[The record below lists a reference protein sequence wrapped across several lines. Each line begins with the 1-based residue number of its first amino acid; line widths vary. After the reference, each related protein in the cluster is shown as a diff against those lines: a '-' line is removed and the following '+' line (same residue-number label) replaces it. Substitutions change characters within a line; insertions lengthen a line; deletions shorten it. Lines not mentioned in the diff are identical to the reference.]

1 MQLTLH
7 AVAQAFNV
15 SEKTLRNWIRERG
28 LPCHRDGELYWF
40 NRDELLEWAT
50 LNRIPVP
57 QLLLGPA
64 TGEGRPSLTLALGRG
79 GLVYGLAGSD
89 KRAVLGDM
97 VRRMNLPPELD
108 RDYLLEALLAREAL
122 ESTAVGDGI
131 ALPHPRNPV
140 VAHVPEPVV
149 GLGFPAIP
157 VEFGAPDGKPVCALF
172 LIVSPS
178 VRLHLQLL
186 ARIAF
191 VLRDAQLKR
200 LLEARARAEHILD
213 RIRELE
219 SVPGITGAHGAG
231 EKAEVQR

>member
-15 SEKTLRNWIRERG
+15 SEKTVHKWIRDRG

-64 TGEGRPSLTLALGRG
+64 TGAAGLSLAVALERG
-79 GLVYGLAGSD
+79 GIIHGLESAD
-89 KRAVLGDM
+89 KRAALRDM
-97 VRRMNLPPELD
+97 VRRMSLPPGLD

-122 ESTAVGDGI
+122 ETTAVGDGI
-131 ALPHPRNPV
+131 AVPHPRNPV
-140 VAHVPEPVV
+140 VAHLTEPVV
-149 GLGFPAIP
+149 GLGFPSAP
-157 VEFGAPDGKPVCALF
+157 LEFGAADGKPVYALF

-186 ARIAF
+186 ARVAF

-200 LLEARARAEHILD
+200 LLQDRAQADSILE
-213 RIRELE
+213 RVRQLE
-219 SVPGITGAHGAG
+219 SGPGATGEHDPGVSS
-231 EKAEVQR
+231 EV